1 MLLLIRGRRAGC
13 RWAFPLLLILAA
25 LTFAVDLAGA
35 QLPSADRFGEVA
47 ETVMADSAFSAQG
60 DLAAAVSAD
69 RTCQSGAGQAEPPC
83 QLDKA
88 TGAAP
93 AGMPGAA
100 RRCFARTQ
108 GPPLYGR
115 AVGLLDRPPNRLSV

>member
-13 RWAFPLLLILAA
+13 RWAFSPLLILAA

-35 QLPSADRFGEVA
+35 QVPSAYRFGEVVG
-47 ETVMADSAFSAQG
+47 TVTVESAFAARG
-60 DLAAAVSAD
+60 DVATAVAAERA
-69 RTCQSGAGQAEPPC
+69 CQSGAGQAEPPC

-88 TGAAP
+88 TGAAS
-93 AGMPGAA
+93 AGMPSAA
-100 RRCFARTQ
+100 RRCFTLAQ
-108 GPPLYGR
+108 GPPLSGR